1 MHFIDNNY
9 TLSVFYHLF
18 FSFVFSFLT
27 LVQLLLKEVLGCT
40 VQHLFVNN
48 WLGKE
53 FILVPQTENSFDD
66 GVLQK
71 YF

>member
-9 TLSVFYHLF
+9 SLSVFLLPF
-18 FSFVFSFLT
+18 FSFIFSFLT
-27 LVQLLLKEVLGCT
+27 LIQLLLKEVLGCT
-40 VQHLFVNN
+40 VQQLFVNN

-53 FILVPQTENSFDD
+53 FILVPQIENSFDD

-71 YF
+71 